1 MLEFDVSVDGLPL
14 LNFLTFIPRQII
26 RNFQESGAVEGKLKE
41 EGELR
46 SVVTQAD
53 LDAQAKIIGCL
64 RETWGDDLTIIG
76 EEDENE
82 ATPKFDGSALRKDLL
97 DKKAFQD
104 EEIPLDEIS
113 LFVDPLDGT
122 REFVEGRLQNVASL
136 IGIAR
141 HNKPIAGV
149 VGLPFPEES
158 GPDVVI
164 HYGIADQ
171 QSSAGTWPEV
181 ELRNSVPDHDGI
193 TIFTGDSKN
202 HILANAT
209 ACAMDIAENPR
220 HVIVGGTAAKFQQLL
235 KVPDSIAILHF
246 VTELWDTCAPES
258 IISSQGGK
266 VTDMFGS
273 PLVHSPKRPFGNIFG
288 VVASSGGEKATALHD
303 KLCAEMRCDTKSVH
317 EIFGKWMGSVEA
329 TTPQAVDVI
338 RNLDGI
344 PLSTEEIENFVLP
357 DGEGERSKL
366 KGYSVPE
373 SGAWR
378 GLMSNGGRLL
388 LEWEDDEEKDLP
400 SSVFYK
406 RIVMADLAH
415 SRDKL
420 KNSPHKVLRDVRSYQ
435 VETSFLTS
443 RACQEALIKE
453 TGLKINKVYGSD
465 LRPVAATLSPKE
477 QLQSKFSILLNDFNS
492 DDGWEQRWL
501 FDEEAEMA
509 ALAEFAKMHA
519 YFWAGSDFWK
529 KEKGE
534 LGNELAKAV
543 WENGGYMQPA
553 LQGYEQFE
561 NVAKGYAGRLL
572 TFEAELKQI
581 PELDGV
587 DLTKIGE
594 RLERIVS
601 KVGQLSHPFK
611 GDAQEHL
618 KMYRTLIHG
627 DPKQANIFF
636 RRNKEGNGLDVGFID
651 FQWCGF
657 GLAATDI
664 AHHISAAL
672 LPSCLS
678 YDGAKENDLLD
689 HYHSCLK
696 KELVR
701 FGVATSEQ
709 DVEDRVYPRSVLQAQ
724 YEIALL
730 DICRMVFAYAWRRW
744 KAETEPTTASLN
756 RNAYNKSFE
765 SALWLI
771 TRCHALL
778 ETRGEEY

>member
-1 MLEFDVSVDGLPL
+1 LP
-14 LNFLTFIPRQII
+14 
-26 RNFQESGAVEGKLKE
+26 
-41 EGELR
+41 
-46 SVVTQAD
+46 
-53 LDAQAKIIGCL
+53 
-64 RETWGDDLTIIG
+64 
-76 EEDENE
+76 
-82 ATPKFDGSALRKDLL
+82 
-97 DKKAFQD
+97 
-104 EEIPLDEIS
+104 
-113 LFVDPLDGT
+113 
-122 REFVEGRLQNVASL
+122 
-136 IGIAR
+136 
-141 HNKPIAGV
+141 
-149 VGLPFPEES
+149 
-158 GPDVVI
+158 
-164 HYGIADQ
+164 Y
-171 QSSAGTWPEV
+171 
-181 ELRNSVPDHDGI
+181 
-193 TIFTGDSKN
+193 
-202 HILANAT
+202 
-209 ACAMDIAENPR
+209 
-220 HVIVGGTAAKFQQLL
+220 
-235 KVPDSIAILHF
+235 
-246 VTELWDTCAPES
+246 
-258 IISSQGGK
+258 
-266 VTDMFGS
+266 
-273 PLVHSPKRPFGNIFG
+273 
-288 VVASSGGEKATALHD
+288 
-303 KLCAEMRCDTKSVH
+303 
-317 EIFGKWMGSVEA
+317 
-329 TTPQAVDVI
+329 
-338 RNLDGI
+338 
-344 PLSTEEIENFVLP
+344 
-357 DGEGERSKL
+357 GEGERSKL

-420 KNSPHKVLRDVRSYQ
+420 KDSPHKVLRDVRSYQ

-453 TGLKINKVYGSD
+453 TGLKISKVYGSD
-465 LRPVAATLSPKE
+465 LRPVATTSSPKE
-477 QLQSKFSILLNDFNS
+477 QLQSKFSILLTDFNS

-501 FDEEAEMA
+501 LDEEAEMA

-534 LGNELAKAV
+534 LGDELARAV

-561 NVAKGYAGRLL
+561 NVAKGYTGRLR
-572 TFEAELKQI
+572 TFEAELKKI

-587 DLTKIGE
+587 DLTTIGE

-611 GDAQEHL
+611 GDDAQEHL

-627 DPKQANIFF
+627 DPKQANLFF

-701 FGVATSEQ
+701 FGVAKSEQ

-744 KAETEPTTASLN
+744 KAETKPTAASLN

-765 SALWLI
+765 NALWLI

-778 ETRGEEY
+778 ESRGEEC

>member
-1 MLEFDVSVDGLPL
+1 
-14 LNFLTFIPRQII
+14 
-26 RNFQESGAVEGKLKE
+26 
-41 EGELR
+41 
-46 SVVTQAD
+46 
-53 LDAQAKIIGCL
+53 
-64 RETWGDDLTIIG
+64 
-76 EEDENE
+76 
-82 ATPKFDGSALRKDLL
+82 
-97 DKKAFQD
+97 
-104 EEIPLDEIS
+104 
-113 LFVDPLDGT
+113 
-122 REFVEGRLQNVASL
+122 
-136 IGIAR
+136 
-141 HNKPIAGV
+141 
-149 VGLPFPEES
+149 
-158 GPDVVI
+158 
-164 HYGIADQ
+164 
-171 QSSAGTWPEV
+171 
-181 ELRNSVPDHDGI
+181 
-193 TIFTGDSKN
+193 
-202 HILANAT
+202 
-209 ACAMDIAENPR
+209 
-220 HVIVGGTAAKFQQLL
+220 
-235 KVPDSIAILHF
+235 
-246 VTELWDTCAPES
+246 
-258 IISSQGGK
+258 
-266 VTDMFGS
+266 
-273 PLVHSPKRPFGNIFG
+273 
-288 VVASSGGEKATALHD
+288 
-303 KLCAEMRCDTKSVH
+303 MRCDTKSVH

-465 LRPVAATLSPKE
+465 LRPVATTSSPK
-477 QLQSKFSILLNDFNS
+477 
-492 DDGWEQRWL
+492 EQRWL